1 VTALV
6 IVVLMS
12 FLALLTV
19 ADLLPMFAEPP
30 AAPDH
35 RAQA

>member
-1 VTALV
+1 MTASV

-19 ADLLPMFAEPP
+19 ADLLPMFAERP
-30 AAPDH
+30 ALPDP
-35 RAQA
+35 RTQP